1 MAALGSMA
9 AWCTHRTGQD
19 GASAEIHFNYWRV
32 AQRGGFFRSATP
44 SRDFAE
50 VGALVANPQ
59 KIESIRIFLPFELS
73 DRDLLD
79 CGPHFKSV
87 EIAQGIFNEALT
99 CNSAGPP
106 GPARVELLK
115 DGEPFCRVYLFPTQ
129 DNRIDASQISLKPQG
144 GGALITVTRQAI
156 DEICHQLP
164 ERCPAYIR
172 LRAFLPEKQPS
183 PFVEVTSPHDRFF
196 QSGFDEIECV
206 DFRLNEAR
214 TLPHRIESLMR
225 TPVPEHPVPLTRIAF
240 LTAIPVAAEL
250 TGTSIATHKNRVLER
265 QIWEKYIGDKLPIS
279 MMLYHWRN
287 HTNPVGD
294 FSAFVKLRIRRSSLK
309 IVLTY
314 LLLAFV
320 FGVFGNL
327 AASRIDS
334 WLGSPINNVVSDK
347 ENRK

>member
-1 MAALGSMA
+1 MTDS
-9 AWCTHRTGQD
+9 
-19 GASAEIHFNYWRV
+19 F
-32 AQRGGFFRSATP
+32 
-44 SRDFAE
+44 
-50 VGALVANPQ
+50 
-59 KIESIRIFLPFELS
+59 
-73 DRDLLD
+73 
-79 CGPHFKSV
+79 
-87 EIAQGIFNEALT
+87 
-99 CNSAGPP
+99 
-106 GPARVELLK
+106 
-115 DGEPFCRVYLFPTQ
+115 
-129 DNRIDASQISLKPQG
+129 
-144 GGALITVTRQAI
+144 
-156 DEICHQLP
+156 
-164 ERCPAYIR
+164 
-172 LRAFLPEKQPS
+172 
-183 PFVEVTSPHDRFF
+183 
-196 QSGFDEIECV
+196 SGFDEIECV

-279 MMLYHWRN
+279 MMVYHWRN